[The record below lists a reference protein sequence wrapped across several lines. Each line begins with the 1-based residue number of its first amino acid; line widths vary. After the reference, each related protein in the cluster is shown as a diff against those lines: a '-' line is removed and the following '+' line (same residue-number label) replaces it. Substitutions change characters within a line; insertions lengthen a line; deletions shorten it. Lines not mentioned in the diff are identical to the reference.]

1 MGLFSTKE
9 ILPMKAG
16 RGKVYRS
23 PRVQGTPILESDFAV
38 FCFFH
43 MSIFITIFNP
53 QIKVRSAEWG

>member
-53 QIKVRSAEWG
+53 QIKV